1 MPINDTSGCFPSALL
16 EIRKPAGNKFSFF
29 QLYSRQETQELHNRG
44 HSIIMK
50 QFAFIFIFAVA
61 CLSNSL
67 AFART
72 QAGPSAPATNATV
85 ATDNNGASSEKQDMA
100 GSHPAKKAQ
109 KHAKHES
116 KSMETN
122 RPLTPEEQ
130 AWEKAV
136 YNQ

>member
-1 MPINDTSGCFPSALL
+1 
-16 EIRKPAGNKFSFF
+16 
-29 QLYSRQETQELHNRG
+29 
-44 HSIIMK
+44 MK

-61 CLSNSL
+61 CLGNSL
-67 AFART
+67 AFAGT
-72 QAGPSAPATNATV
+72 QAGPSAPATKATV
-85 ATDNNGASSEKQDMA
+85 AIDNNGASSEKQDMA
-100 GSHPAKKAQ
+100 GRPAKKTQ

-116 KSMETN
+116 KSTETN